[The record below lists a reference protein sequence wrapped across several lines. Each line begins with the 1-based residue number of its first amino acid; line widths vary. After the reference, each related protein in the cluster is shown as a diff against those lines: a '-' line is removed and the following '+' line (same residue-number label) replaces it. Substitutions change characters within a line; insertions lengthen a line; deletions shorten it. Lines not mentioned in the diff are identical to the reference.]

1 MERAKVSVIQLFA
14 MMFMFNM
21 GTALVISYGISARK
35 DAWFA
40 ILLSLAAGIIL
51 FFIYYLLFRQYPKLP
66 LTSYSREIFGKY
78 LGWMIGFLY
87 ILYFLHVSS
96 KNIRELSDLLVS
108 STLQETPTLAIII
121 PLVLAICYVL
131 YMGIEVLARTSEV
144 FIVIL
149 FLFGIAGNFFVLVSG
164 NVEFHNLRPFLEDG
178 WKPILDTIFPYTIT
192 FPFGEMIV
200 FTMLLPFLNKSK
212 YVKKVWLS
220 AVISSGLILSWT
232 VSLNIAVLGVEVT
245 ERATFPTLATVG
257 KINLLD
263 FVQRLDA
270 IVVFTLLITVFFKAS
285 IYIYGTVAAIADL
298 FGLKNHHRIIF
309 PVGIIVIY
317 LSMITSSNIP
327 EHSEEGRLEAYYLH
341 LPLVI
346 ILPFIMM
353 IFSYIKKF
361 LKKKKAVKIS

>member
-1 MERAKVSVIQLFA
+1 MEKAKLSVIQLFA

-21 GTALVISYGISARK
+21 GTALVISYGISAKK

-40 ILLSLAAGIIL
+40 ILLSMAAGIIL

-78 LGWMIGFLY
+78 LGWAVGFLY

-96 KNIRELSDLLVS
+96 KNIRELGDLFVS
-108 STLQETPTLAIII
+108 STLQETPLVVIII

-192 FPFGEMIV
+192 FPFGEMIA
-200 FTMLLPFLNKSK
+200 FTMLLPLLNKSK

-220 AVISSGLILSWT
+220 ALISSGLILSWT
-232 VSLNIAVLGVEVT
+232 VSLNIAVLSVEVT

-257 KINLLD
+257 KIDLLD

-285 IYIYGTVAAIADL
+285 IYIYVAVIAITDL
-298 FGLKNHHRIIF
+298 FGLKNHYRITF
-309 PVGIIVIY
+309 PIGVIVIY
-317 LSMITSSNIP
+317 LSMATSSNIP
-327 EHSEEGRLEAYYLH
+327 EHSAEGQLEAFYLH
-341 LPLVI
+341 LPLTI
-346 ILPFIMM
+346 IIPLVMLIVA
-353 IFSYIKKF
+353 YIKKF
-361 LKKKKAVKIS
+361 FKKKKPARPL